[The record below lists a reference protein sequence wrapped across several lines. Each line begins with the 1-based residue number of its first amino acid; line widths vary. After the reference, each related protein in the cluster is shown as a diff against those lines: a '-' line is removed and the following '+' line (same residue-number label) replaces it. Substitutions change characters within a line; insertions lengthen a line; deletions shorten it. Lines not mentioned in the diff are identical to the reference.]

1 MTQATIPSPN
11 AKEYAQR
18 EGGAANGCPWEDVQ
32 RYRELGIYTGDTHW
46 ALFERARDL
55 YDDAPFA
62 VDRYRSLTW
71 SDVRDSAHKVGN
83 LLRGLGIAE
92 GDAVIVQ
99 LPNAAVHME
108 AIFGIWS
115 IGAVPVF
122 ALPAHGADDIAHFAR
137 TAPAGVRIAAVPR
150 DKHAK
155 RVEKGLLEEIPE
167 LTTIQID
174 PRADEPW
181 DTPVINGAEIDG
193 TEVSAEV
200 SGENSATNANSDA
213 DADSTP
219 WPSPERDPQA
229 LAFLQLSGGTTGT
242 PKLIPRSHD
251 DYLYSVRRSDEV
263 CDMHRGDVFLVVMP
277 ASHNF
282 TMSSPGILG
291 ALHTGATVVY
301 VPDPSP
307 TTIRRYIHAHR
318 GTHMALVPPL
328 LISLLNSR
336 DEAQNPDPTMETMK
350 TVWVGGAKL
359 SASAAERVAPELGIN
374 LQQVFGMAEGLVNYT
389 KLGGNIDEIV
399 NTQGVPM
406 SRADEVRVVNDE
418 GAPVDRGTPGHLH
431 TRGPY
436 TIRRYHRNP
445 TANASSFTDDGFY
458 ITGDIVTVSAD
469 GAITVTGRAKDQINR
484 GGEKIAPESV
494 ENCLL
499 KHPAIHD
506 VSVVGI
512 PDDVMGEK
520 IRALIILRDGYKPSG
535 TDASRDRG
543 TEGSHSTA
551 ASYQPLTA
559 TQIKKFVRESG
570 LSRFAVPDIVEFVD
584 EFPLT
589 GVGKVSKK
597 DQ

>member
-18 EGGAANGCPWEDVQ
+18 EGGAANGCPWEDVE

-46 ALFERARDL
+46 ALFERVRDL
-55 YDDAPFA
+55 YGDAPVA

-71 SDVRDSAHKVGN
+71 NDVRHSAHKVGN

-122 ALPAHGADDIAHFAR
+122 ALPAHGADDVAHFAR
-137 TAPAGVRIAAVPR
+137 TAPAGVRIGAVPR

-155 RVEKGLLEEIPE
+155 RVDKGLHEEIPE

-174 PRADEPW
+174 PRADDPW
-181 DTPVINGAEIDG
+181 GNPVINGAEASS
-193 TEVSAEV
+193 TEVS
-200 SGENSATNANSDA
+200 SEN
-213 DADSTP
+213 STP
-219 WPSPERDPQA
+219 WPSPETDPQA

-263 CDMHRGDVFLVVMP
+263 CDMQRGDVFLVVMP

-291 ALHTGATVVY
+291 ALHIGATVVY

-336 DEAQNPDPTMETMK
+336 DEAQTPDPTMETMK

-406 SRADEVRVVNDE
+406 SPADEVRVVNDE

-512 PDDVMGEK
+512 SDDVMGEK
-520 IRALIILRDGYKPSG
+520 IRALIILRDSYTTSG
-535 TDASRDRG
+535 ADAGEVQGGQDFQSTEVPHLTAVSR
-543 TEGSHSTA
+543 
-551 ASYQPLTA
+551 QLPTA
-559 TQIKKFVRESG
+559 TQIKQFVRDSG
-570 LSRFAVPDIVEFVD
+570 LSRFSVPDIVEFVD

>member
-18 EGGAANGCPWEDVQ
+18 EGGAANGCPWEDVE

-46 ALFERARDL
+46 ALFERVRDL
-55 YDDAPFA
+55 YGDAPVA

-71 SDVRDSAHKVGN
+71 NDVRHSAHKVGN

-122 ALPAHGADDIAHFAR
+122 ALPAHGADDVAHFAR
-137 TAPAGVRIAAVPR
+137 TAPAGVRIGAVPR

-155 RVEKGLLEEIPE
+155 RVEKGLHEEIPE

-174 PRADEPW
+174 PRADDPW
-181 DTPVINGAEIDG
+181 GNPVINGAEASS
-193 TEVSAEV
+193 TEVS
-200 SGENSATNANSDA
+200 SEN
-213 DADSTP
+213 STP
-219 WPSPERDPQA
+219 WPSPETDPQA

-263 CDMHRGDVFLVVMP
+263 CDMQRGDVFLVVMP

-291 ALHTGATVVY
+291 ALHIGATVVY

-336 DEAQNPDPTMETMK
+336 DEAQTPDPTMETMK

-406 SRADEVRVVNDE
+406 SPADEVRVVNDE

-445 TANASSFTDDGFY
+445 AANASSFTDDGFY

-512 PDDVMGEK
+512 SDDVMGEK
-520 IRALIILRDGYKPSG
+520 IRALIILRDSYTTSG
-535 TDASRDRG
+535 ADAGEVQGGQDFQSTEVPHLTAVSR
-543 TEGSHSTA
+543 
-551 ASYQPLTA
+551 QLPTA
-559 TQIKKFVRESG
+559 TQIKQFVRDSG
-570 LSRFAVPDIVEFVD
+570 LSRFSVPDIVEFVD

>member
-1 MTQATIPSPN
+1 MTHTTIPSPN

-55 YDDAPFA
+55 YGDAPVA

-71 SDVRDSAHKVGN
+71 SDVRHSAHKVGN

-122 ALPAHGADDIAHFAR
+122 ALPAHGADDVAHFAR
-137 TAPAGVRIAAVPR
+137 TTPAGVRIAAVPR

-155 RVEKGLLEEIPE
+155 RVEKGLQEECPG

-174 PRADEPW
+174 PRADDPW
-181 DTPVINGAEIDG
+181 GAPVING
-193 TEVSAEV
+193 TEV
-200 SGENSATNANSDA
+200 NANLDA
-213 DADSTP
+213 DADPTP

-263 CDMHRGDVFLVVMP
+263 CDMQRGDVLLVVMP

-291 ALHTGATVVY
+291 ALHIGATVVY

-307 TTIRRYIHAHR
+307 TTIRRYIHARR

-336 DEAQNPDPTMETMK
+336 DEGQTPDPTMETMK

-389 KLGGNIDEIV
+389 ELGGNIDEIV

-406 SRADEVRVVNDE
+406 SPADEVCVVNDE

-445 TANASSFTDDGFY
+445 TANASSFTNDGFY

-520 IRALIILRDGYKPSG
+520 IRALIILRDDYKPAA
-535 TDASRDRG
+535 TDAGEFQGRQA
-543 TEGSHSTA
+543 SHQPPTA
-551 ASYQPLTA
+551 M
-559 TQIKKFVRESG
+559 QIKKFVRESG
-570 LSRFAVPDIVEFVD
+570 LSRFAVPDVVEFVD

>member
-1 MTQATIPSPN
+1 MMTHTTIPSPN

-18 EGGAANGCPWEDVQ
+18 EGGAANGCPWDDVQ

-46 ALFERARDL
+46 ALFERVRDL
-55 YDDAPFA
+55 YGDAPVA

-71 SDVRDSAHKVGN
+71 SDVRHSAHKVGN
-83 LLRGLGIAE
+83 LLRGRGIAA

-122 ALPAHGADDIAHFAR
+122 ALPAHGADDVAHFAR
-137 TAPAGVRIAAVPR
+137 TAPAGVRIAAAPR

-155 RVEKGLLEEIPE
+155 RVEKGLREECPE

-174 PRADEPW
+174 PRADDPW
-181 DTPVINGAEIDG
+181 DTPVVNGN
-193 TEVSAEV
+193 VV
-200 SGENSATNANSDA
+200 SGESFTDPTS
-213 DADSTP
+213 ADSAPADPTS
-219 WPSPERDPQA
+219 WPLPERDPQA

-263 CDMHRGDVFLVVMP
+263 CDMQRGDVLLVVMP

-291 ALHTGATVVY
+291 ALHVGATVVY

-336 DEAQNPDPTMETMK
+336 DEAQIPDPTMETMK

-389 KLGGNIDEIV
+389 ELGGTIDEIV

-406 SRADEVRVVNDE
+406 SPADEIRVVNDE
-418 GAPVDRGTPGHLH
+418 GVPVDRGTPGHLH

-484 GGEKIAPESV
+484 GGEKIAPEAV

-520 IRALIILRDGYKPSG
+520 IRALIILRDDYKPSG

-543 TEGSHSTA
+543 AEDSHSTA
-551 ASYQPLTA
+551 ASYQPPTA

>member
-1 MTQATIPSPN
+1 MTRATIPSPN

-32 RYRELGIYTGDTHW
+32 RYRELEIYTGDTHW
-46 ALFERARDL
+46 ALFERARDH
-55 YDDAPFA
+55 YNDGPVA

-71 SDVRDSAHKVGN
+71 SDVRHSAHKVGN

-122 ALPAHGADDIAHFAR
+122 ALPAHGADDVAHFAR
-137 TAPAGVRIAAVPR
+137 TAPVGVRIAAVPR

-155 RVEKGLLEEIPE
+155 RVEKGLHEEISE
-167 LTTIQID
+167 LTTIKID
-174 PRADEPW
+174 PRADDPW
-181 DTPVINGAEIDG
+181 GNPVINGTEASS
-193 TEVSAEV
+193 TEV
-200 SGENSATNANSDA
+200 NTHTDA
-213 DADSTP
+213 DADTAP
-219 WPSPERDPQA
+219 WPSPETDPQA
-229 LAFLQLSGGTTGT
+229 LAFLQLSGGTTST

-263 CDMHRGDVFLVVMP
+263 CDMQRGDVFLVVMP

-291 ALHTGATVVY
+291 ALHIGATVVY

-336 DEAQNPDPTMETMK
+336 DEAQTPDPTMETMK

-406 SRADEVRVVNDE
+406 SPADEVRVVNDE

-445 TANASSFTDDGFY
+445 AANASSFTDDGFY

-512 PDDVMGEK
+512 SDDVMGEK
-520 IRALIILRDGYKPSG
+520 IRALIILRDSYTTSG
-535 TDASRDRG
+535 ADAGEVQGGQDFQSTEVPHLTAVSR
-543 TEGSHSTA
+543 
-551 ASYQPLTA
+551 QLPTA
-559 TQIKKFVRESG
+559 TQIKQFVRDSG
-570 LSRFAVPDIVEFVD
+570 LSRFSVPDIVEFVD

>member
-18 EGGAANGCPWEDVQ
+18 EGGAANGCPWEDVE

-46 ALFERARDL
+46 ALFERVRDL
-55 YDDAPFA
+55 YGDAPVA

-71 SDVRDSAHKVGN
+71 NDVRHSAHKVGN

-122 ALPAHGADDIAHFAR
+122 ALPAHGADDVAHFAR
-137 TAPAGVRIAAVPR
+137 TAPAGVRIGAVPR

-155 RVEKGLLEEIPE
+155 RVEKGLHEEIPE
-167 LTTIQID
+167 LTTIKID
-174 PRADEPW
+174 PRADDPW
-181 DTPVINGAEIDG
+181 GNPVINGTEASS
-193 TEVSAEV
+193 TEV
-200 SGENSATNANSDA
+200 NTHTDA
-213 DADSTP
+213 DADTAP
-219 WPSPERDPQA
+219 WPSPETDPQA
-229 LAFLQLSGGTTGT
+229 LAFLQLSGGTTST

-263 CDMHRGDVFLVVMP
+263 CDMQRGDVFLVVMP

-291 ALHTGATVVY
+291 ALHIGATVVY

-336 DEAQNPDPTMETMK
+336 DEAQTPDPTMETMK

-406 SRADEVRVVNDE
+406 SPADEVRVVNDE

-512 PDDVMGEK
+512 SDDVMGEK
-520 IRALIILRDGYKPSG
+520 IRALIILRDSYTTSG
-535 TDASRDRG
+535 ADAGEVQGGQDFQSTEVPHLTAVSR
-543 TEGSHSTA
+543 
-551 ASYQPLTA
+551 QLPTA
-559 TQIKKFVRESG
+559 TQIKQFVRDSG
-570 LSRFAVPDIVEFVD
+570 LSRFSVPDIVEFVD

>member
-18 EGGAANGCPWEDVQ
+18 EGGAANGCRCEDVQ
-32 RYRELGIYTGDTHW
+32 RYRDLGIYTGDTHW

-55 YDDAPFA
+55 YGDAPVA

-71 SDVRDSAHKVGN
+71 SDVRHSAHKVAN
-83 LLRGLGIAE
+83 LLRNLGIGK

-108 AIFGIWS
+108 AIFGVWS

-122 ALPAHGADDIAHFAR
+122 ALPAHGANDVAHFAR
-137 TAPAGVRIAAVPR
+137 TAPTGLRIAATPR

-155 RVEKGLLEEIPE
+155 RVEKGLHEECPE

-174 PRADEPW
+174 PRADDPW
-181 DTPVINGAEIDG
+181 GTPVVNG
-193 TEVSAEV
+193 TEV
-200 SGENSATNANSDA
+200 NANSDA
-213 DADSTP
+213 DADPTP
-219 WPSPERDPQA
+219 WPVPETDPQA

-263 CDMHRGDVFLVVMP
+263 CDMQRGDVLLVVMP

-291 ALHTGATVVY
+291 ALHIGATVVY

-336 DEAQNPDPTMETMK
+336 DEAQTTDPTMETMK

-389 KLGGNIDEIV
+389 ELGGNIDEIV

-406 SRADEVRVVNDE
+406 SPADEVRVVDDH
-418 GAPVDRGTPGHLH
+418 GTPVDRGTPGHLH

-484 GGEKIAPESV
+484 GGEKIAPEAV

-520 IRALIILRDGYKPSG
+520 IRTLIILRDDYKSSG
-535 TDASRDRG
+535 ADAPKDQSGQDSQSA
-543 TEGSHSTA
+543 EASH
-551 ASYQPLTA
+551 QPPTA

-570 LSRFAVPDIVEFVD
+570 LSRFAVPDVVEFVD

>member
-18 EGGAANGCPWEDVQ
+18 EGGAANGCPWEDVE

-46 ALFERARDL
+46 ALFERVRDL
-55 YDDAPFA
+55 YGDAPVA

-71 SDVRDSAHKVGN
+71 NDVRHSAHKVGN

-92 GDAVIVQ
+92 GDVVIVQ

-122 ALPAHGADDIAHFAR
+122 ALPAHGADDVAHFAR
-137 TAPAGVRIAAVPR
+137 TAPAGVRIGAVPR

-155 RVEKGLLEEIPE
+155 RVEKGLHEEIPE

-174 PRADEPW
+174 PRADDPW
-181 DTPVINGAEIDG
+181 GNPVINGAEASS
-193 TEVSAEV
+193 TEVS
-200 SGENSATNANSDA
+200 SEN
-213 DADSTP
+213 STP
-219 WPSPERDPQA
+219 WPSPETDPQA

-263 CDMHRGDVFLVVMP
+263 CDMQRGDVFLVVMP

-291 ALHTGATVVY
+291 ALHIGATVVY

-336 DEAQNPDPTMETMK
+336 DEAQTPDPTMETMK

-406 SRADEVRVVNDE
+406 SPADEVRVVNDE

-445 TANASSFTDDGFY
+445 AANASSFTDDGFY

-512 PDDVMGEK
+512 SDDVMGEK
-520 IRALIILRDGYKPSG
+520 IRALIILRDSYTTSG
-535 TDASRDRG
+535 ADAGEVQGGQDFQSTEVPHLTAVSR
-543 TEGSHSTA
+543 
-551 ASYQPLTA
+551 QLPTA
-559 TQIKKFVRESG
+559 TQIKQFVRDSG
-570 LSRFAVPDIVEFVD
+570 LSRFSVPDIVEFVD

>member
-18 EGGAANGCPWEDVQ
+18 EGGAANGCPWEDVE

-46 ALFERARDL
+46 ALFERVRDL
-55 YDDAPFA
+55 YGDAPVA

-71 SDVRDSAHKVGN
+71 NDVRHSAHKVGN

-122 ALPAHGADDIAHFAR
+122 ALPAHGADDVAHFAR
-137 TAPAGVRIAAVPR
+137 TAPAGVRIGAVPR

-155 RVEKGLLEEIPE
+155 RVEKGLHEEIPE

-174 PRADEPW
+174 PRADDPW
-181 DTPVINGAEIDG
+181 GNPVINGAEASS
-193 TEVSAEV
+193 TEVS
-200 SGENSATNANSDA
+200 SEN
-213 DADSTP
+213 STP
-219 WPSPERDPQA
+219 WPSPETDPQA

-263 CDMHRGDVFLVVMP
+263 CDMQRGDVFLVVMP

-291 ALHTGATVVY
+291 ALHIGATVVY

-336 DEAQNPDPTMETMK
+336 DEAQTPDPTMETMK

-406 SRADEVRVVNDE
+406 SPADEVRVVNDE

-445 TANASSFTDDGFY
+445 AANASSFTDDGFY

-512 PDDVMGEK
+512 SDDVMGEK
-520 IRALIILRDGYKPSG
+520 IRALIILRDSYTTSG
-535 TDASRDRG
+535 ADAGEVQGGQDFQS
-543 TEGSHSTA
+543 TEVPH
-551 ASYQPLTA
+551 LTA
-559 TQIKKFVRESG
+559 V
-570 LSRFAVPDIVEFVD
+570 SRQLPTAST
-584 EFPLT
+584 LR
-589 GVGKVSKK
+589 
-597 DQ
+597 

>member
-1 MTQATIPSPN
+1 MTHTTIPSPN

-55 YDDAPFA
+55 YGNAPVA

-71 SDVRDSAHKVGN
+71 SDVRHSARKVGN

-122 ALPAHGADDIAHFAR
+122 ALPAHGADDVAHFAR

-155 RVEKGLLEEIPE
+155 RVEKGLQEECPE

-174 PRADEPW
+174 PRADDPW
-181 DTPVINGAEIDG
+181 GAPVING
-193 TEVSAEV
+193 TEV
-200 SGENSATNANSDA
+200 NANPDA
-213 DADSTP
+213 VTDPTP

-242 PKLIPRSHD
+242 PKVIPRSHD

-263 CDMHRGDVFLVVMP
+263 CDMQRGDVLLVVMP

-291 ALHTGATVVY
+291 ALHIGATVVY

-336 DEAQNPDPTMETMK
+336 DEAQTPDPTMETMK

-389 KLGGNIDEIV
+389 ELGGNIDEIV

-406 SRADEVRVVNDE
+406 SPADEVYVVNDE

-445 TANASSFTDDGFY
+445 TANASSFTNDGFY

-520 IRALIILRDGYKPSG
+520 IRALIILRDDYKPAA
-535 TDASRDRG
+535 TDAWEFQGRQD
-543 TEGSHSTA
+543 SHQPTTA
-551 ASYQPLTA
+551 M
-559 TQIKKFVRESG
+559 QIKKFVRESG
-570 LSRFAVPDIVEFVD
+570 LSRFAVPDVVEFVD

-597 DQ
+597 GQ

>member
-18 EGGAANGCPWEDVQ
+18 EGGAANGCPWEDVE

-46 ALFERARDL
+46 ALFERVRDL
-55 YDDAPFA
+55 YGDAPVA

-71 SDVRDSAHKVGN
+71 NDVRHSAHKVGN

-122 ALPAHGADDIAHFAR
+122 ALPAHGADDVAHFAR
-137 TAPAGVRIAAVPR
+137 TAPAGVRIGAVPR

-155 RVEKGLLEEIPE
+155 RVEKGLHEEIPE

-174 PRADEPW
+174 SRADDPW
-181 DTPVINGAEIDG
+181 GNPVINGAEASS
-193 TEVSAEV
+193 TEVS
-200 SGENSATNANSDA
+200 SEN
-213 DADSTP
+213 STP
-219 WPSPERDPQA
+219 WPSPETDPQA

-263 CDMHRGDVFLVVMP
+263 CDMQRGDVFLVVMP

-291 ALHTGATVVY
+291 ALHIGATVVY

-336 DEAQNPDPTMETMK
+336 DEAQTPDPTMETMK

-406 SRADEVRVVNDE
+406 SPADEVRVVNDE

-445 TANASSFTDDGFY
+445 AANASSFTDDGFY

-512 PDDVMGEK
+512 SDDVMGEK
-520 IRALIILRDGYKPSG
+520 IRALIILRDSYTTSG
-535 TDASRDRG
+535 ADAGEVQGGQDFQSTEVPHLTAVSR
-543 TEGSHSTA
+543 
-551 ASYQPLTA
+551 QLPTA
-559 TQIKKFVRESG
+559 TQIKQFVRDSG
-570 LSRFAVPDIVEFVD
+570 LSRFSVPDIVEFVD

>member
-1 MTQATIPSPN
+1 MTRATIPSPN

-32 RYRELGIYTGDTHW
+32 RYRELEIYTGDTHW
-46 ALFERARDL
+46 ALFERARDH
-55 YDDAPFA
+55 YGDAPVA

-71 SDVRDSAHKVGN
+71 SDVRHSAHKVGN

-122 ALPAHGADDIAHFAR
+122 ALPAHGADDVAHFAR

-155 RVEKGLLEEIPE
+155 RVEKGLHEEIPE
-167 LTTIQID
+167 LTTIKID
-174 PRADEPW
+174 PRADDPW
-181 DTPVINGAEIDG
+181 GNPVING
-193 TEVSAEV
+193 TEVSSTEV
-200 SGENSATNANSDA
+200 NTHTDA
-213 DADSTP
+213 DADTAP
-219 WPSPERDPQA
+219 WPSPETDPQA
-229 LAFLQLSGGTTGT
+229 LAFLQLSGGTTST

-263 CDMHRGDVFLVVMP
+263 CDMQRGDVFLVVMP

-291 ALHTGATVVY
+291 ALHIGATVVY

-336 DEAQNPDPTMETMK
+336 DEAQTPDPTMETMK

-359 SASAAERVAPELGIN
+359 SASAGERVAPELGIN

-406 SRADEVRVVNDE
+406 SPADEVRVVNDE

-436 TIRRYHRNP
+436 TIRRYHRTP
-445 TANASSFTDDGFY
+445 TAIASSCTEDG
-458 ITGDIVTVSAD
+458 V
-469 GAITVTGRAKDQINR
+469 
-484 GGEKIAPESV
+484 
-494 ENCLL
+494 
-499 KHPAIHD
+499 
-506 VSVVGI
+506 
-512 PDDVMGEK
+512 
-520 IRALIILRDGYKPSG
+520 
-535 TDASRDRG
+535 
-543 TEGSHSTA
+543 
-551 ASYQPLTA
+551 
-559 TQIKKFVRESG
+559 
-570 LSRFAVPDIVEFVD
+570 
-584 EFPLT
+584 
-589 GVGKVSKK
+589 
-597 DQ
+597 

>member
-18 EGGAANGCPWEDVQ
+18 EGGAANGCPWEDVE

-46 ALFERARDL
+46 ALFERVRDL
-55 YDDAPFA
+55 YGDAPVA

-71 SDVRDSAHKVGN
+71 NDVRHSAHKVGN

-122 ALPAHGADDIAHFAR
+122 ALPAHGADDVAHFAR
-137 TAPAGVRIAAVPR
+137 TAPAGVRIGAVPR

-155 RVEKGLLEEIPE
+155 RVEKGLHEEIPE

-174 PRADEPW
+174 PRADDPW
-181 DTPVINGAEIDG
+181 GNPVINGAEA
-193 TEVSAEV
+193 S
-200 SGENSATNANSDA
+200 SEN
-213 DADSTP
+213 STP
-219 WPSPERDPQA
+219 WPSPETDPQA

-263 CDMHRGDVFLVVMP
+263 CDMQRGDVFLVVMP

-291 ALHTGATVVY
+291 ALHIGATVVY

-336 DEAQNPDPTMETMK
+336 DEAQTPDPTMETMK

-406 SRADEVRVVNDE
+406 SPADEVRVVNDE

-445 TANASSFTDDGFY
+445 AANASSFTDDGFY

-512 PDDVMGEK
+512 SDDVMGEK
-520 IRALIILRDGYKPSG
+520 IRALIILRDSYTTSG
-535 TDASRDRG
+535 ADAGEVQGGQDFQSTEVPHLTAVSR
-543 TEGSHSTA
+543 
-551 ASYQPLTA
+551 QLPTA
-559 TQIKKFVRESG
+559 TQIKQFVRDSG
-570 LSRFAVPDIVEFVD
+570 LSRFSVPDIVEFVD

>member
-18 EGGAANGCPWEDVQ
+18 EGGAANGCPWEDVE

-46 ALFERARDL
+46 ALFERVRDL
-55 YDDAPFA
+55 YGDAPVA

-71 SDVRDSAHKVGN
+71 NDVRHSAHKVGN

-122 ALPAHGADDIAHFAR
+122 ALPAHGADDVAHFAR
-137 TAPAGVRIAAVPR
+137 TAPAGVRIGAVPR

-155 RVEKGLLEEIPE
+155 RVEKGLHEEIPE

-174 PRADEPW
+174 PRADDPW
-181 DTPVINGAEIDG
+181 GNPVIHGAEASS
-193 TEVSAEV
+193 TEVS
-200 SGENSATNANSDA
+200 SEN
-213 DADSTP
+213 STP
-219 WPSPERDPQA
+219 WPSPETDPQA

-263 CDMHRGDVFLVVMP
+263 CDMQRGDVFLVVMP

-291 ALHTGATVVY
+291 ALHIGATVVY

-336 DEAQNPDPTMETMK
+336 DEAQTPDPTMETMK

-406 SRADEVRVVNDE
+406 SPADEVRVVNDE

-445 TANASSFTDDGFY
+445 AANASSFTDDGFY

-512 PDDVMGEK
+512 SDDVMGEK
-520 IRALIILRDGYKPSG
+520 IRALIILRDSYTTSG
-535 TDASRDRG
+535 ADAGEVQGGQDFQSTEVPHLTAVSR
-543 TEGSHSTA
+543 
-551 ASYQPLTA
+551 QLPTA
-559 TQIKKFVRESG
+559 TQIKQFVRDSG
-570 LSRFAVPDIVEFVD
+570 LSRFSVPDIVEFVD

>member
-1 MTQATIPSPN
+1 MTHTTIPSPN
-11 AKEYAQR
+11 AKEYAKR

-55 YDDAPFA
+55 YGDAPVA

-71 SDVRDSAHKVGN
+71 SDVRHSAHKVGN

-122 ALPAHGADDIAHFAR
+122 ALPAHGADDVAHFAQ

-155 RVEKGLLEEIPE
+155 RVEKGLREECPE

-174 PRADEPW
+174 PRADDPW
-181 DTPVINGAEIDG
+181 DVPVVNGTA
-193 TEVSAEV
+193 A
-200 SGENSATNANSDA
+200 SGENSKLDT
-213 DADSTP
+213 DADSDAPVDSAP

-229 LAFLQLSGGTTGT
+229 LAFLQLSGGTTGI

-263 CDMHRGDVFLVVMP
+263 CDMQRGDVLLVVMP

-282 TMSSPGILG
+282 AMSSPGILG
-291 ALHTGATVVY
+291 ALHVGATVVY

-307 TTIRRYIHAHR
+307 TTIRRYIHANR

-336 DEAQNPDPTMETMK
+336 DEAQTPDPTMETMK

-389 KLGGNIDEIV
+389 ELGGDSDEIV

-406 SRADEVRVVNDE
+406 SPADEVRVVNDE
-418 GAPVDRGTPGHLH
+418 GALVDRGTPGHLH

-445 TANASSFTDDGFY
+445 KANASSFTDDGFY
-458 ITGDIVTVSAD
+458 VTGDIVTVSRD

-484 GGEKIAPESV
+484 GGEKIAPEAV

-520 IRALIILRDGYKPSG
+520 IRALIILRDDYKPAA
-535 TDASRDRG
+535 TDAGKFQGVQD
-543 TEGSHSTA
+543 SHQPPTA
-551 ASYQPLTA
+551 M
-559 TQIKKFVRESG
+559 QIKKFVRESG
-570 LSRFAVPDIVEFVD
+570 LSRFAVPDVVEFVD

>member
-1 MTQATIPSPN
+1 MTRATIPSPN

-46 ALFERARDL
+46 ALFERARDH
-55 YDDAPFA
+55 YGDAPVA

-71 SDVRDSAHKVGN
+71 SDVRHSAHKVGN

-115 IGAVPVF
+115 IGAIPVF
-122 ALPAHGADDIAHFAR
+122 ALPAHGADDVAHFAR

-155 RVEKGLLEEIPE
+155 RVEKGLHEEIPE
-167 LTTIQID
+167 LTTIKID
-174 PRADEPW
+174 PRADDPW
-181 DTPVINGAEIDG
+181 GNPVINDTEASS
-193 TEVSAEV
+193 TEV
-200 SGENSATNANSDA
+200 TANSDT
-213 DADSTP
+213 DAAATP

-263 CDMHRGDVFLVVMP
+263 CDMQRGDVFLVVMP

-291 ALHTGATVVY
+291 ALHIGATVVY

-307 TTIRRYIHAHR
+307 TTIRRHIHAHR

-336 DEAQNPDPTMETMK
+336 DEAHIPDPTMETMK

-359 SASAAERVAPELGIN
+359 SASAAERVAPELGIS

-399 NTQGVPM
+399 RTQGVPM
-406 SRADEVRVVNDE
+406 SPADEVRVVDDE

-458 ITGDIVTVSAD
+458 ITGDIVTRSAD

-520 IRALIILRDGYKPSG
+520 IRALIILRDDYKSAG
-535 TDASRDRG
+535 VDAPEDADAPEDQGGQDSQSA
-543 TEGSHSTA
+543 EASHQPPTA
-551 ASYQPLTA
+551 MD
-559 TQIKKFVRESG
+559 IKKFVRESG
-570 LSRFAVPDIVEFVD
+570 LSRFAVPDVVEFVD

>member
-458 ITGDIVTVSAD
+458 ITVSAD

-512 PDDVMGEK
+512 PADVMGEK

>member
-18 EGGAANGCPWEDVQ
+18 EGGAANGCPWEDVE

-46 ALFERARDL
+46 ALFERVRDL
-55 YDDAPFA
+55 YGDAPVA

-71 SDVRDSAHKVGN
+71 NDVRHSAHKVGN

-122 ALPAHGADDIAHFAR
+122 ALPAHGADDVAHFAR
-137 TAPAGVRIAAVPR
+137 TAPAGVRIGAVPR

-155 RVEKGLLEEIPE
+155 RVEKGLHEEIPE

-174 PRADEPW
+174 PRADDPW
-181 DTPVINGAEIDG
+181 GNPVINGAEASS
-193 TEVSAEV
+193 TEVS
-200 SGENSATNANSDA
+200 SEN
-213 DADSTP
+213 STP
-219 WPSPERDPQA
+219 WPSPETDPQA

-263 CDMHRGDVFLVVMP
+263 CDMQRGDVFLVVMP

-291 ALHTGATVVY
+291 ALHIGATVVY

-336 DEAQNPDPTMETMK
+336 DEAQTPDPTMETMK

-399 NTQGVPM
+399 NTQGVPV
-406 SRADEVRVVNDE
+406 SPADEVRVVNDE

-445 TANASSFTDDGFY
+445 AANASSFTDDGFY

-512 PDDVMGEK
+512 SDDVMGEK
-520 IRALIILRDGYKPSG
+520 IRALIILRDSYTTSG
-535 TDASRDRG
+535 ADAGEVQGGQDFQSTEVPHLTAVSR
-543 TEGSHSTA
+543 
-551 ASYQPLTA
+551 QLPTA
-559 TQIKKFVRESG
+559 TQIKQFVRDSG
-570 LSRFAVPDIVEFVD
+570 LSRFSVPDIVEFVD

>member
-18 EGGAANGCPWEDVQ
+18 EGGAANGCPWEDVE

-46 ALFERARDL
+46 ALFERVRDL
-55 YDDAPFA
+55 YGDAPVA

-71 SDVRDSAHKVGN
+71 NDVRHSAHKVGN

-122 ALPAHGADDIAHFAR
+122 ALPAHGADDVAHFAR
-137 TAPAGVRIAAVPR
+137 TAPAGVRIGAVPR

-155 RVEKGLLEEIPE
+155 RVEKGLHEEIPE

-174 PRADEPW
+174 PRADDPW
-181 DTPVINGAEIDG
+181 GNPVINGAEASS
-193 TEVSAEV
+193 TEVS
-200 SGENSATNANSDA
+200 SEN
-213 DADSTP
+213 STP
-219 WPSPERDPQA
+219 WPSPETDPQA

-263 CDMHRGDVFLVVMP
+263 CDMQRGDVFLVVMP

-291 ALHTGATVVY
+291 ALHIGATVVY

-336 DEAQNPDPTMETMK
+336 DEAQTPDPTMETMK

-406 SRADEVRVVNDE
+406 SPADEVRVVNDE

-445 TANASSFTDDGFY
+445 AANASSFTDDGFY

-512 PDDVMGEK
+512 SDDVMGQK
-520 IRALIILRDGYKPSG
+520 IRALIILRDSYTTSG
-535 TDASRDRG
+535 ADAGEVQGGQDFQSTEVPHLTAVSR
-543 TEGSHSTA
+543 
-551 ASYQPLTA
+551 QLPTA
-559 TQIKKFVRESG
+559 TQIKQFVRDSG
-570 LSRFAVPDIVEFVD
+570 LSRFSVPDIVEFVD

>member
-18 EGGAANGCPWEDVQ
+18 EGGAANGCPWEDVE

-46 ALFERARDL
+46 ALFERVRDL
-55 YDDAPFA
+55 YGDAPVA

-71 SDVRDSAHKVGN
+71 NDVRHSAHKVGN

-122 ALPAHGADDIAHFAR
+122 ALPAHGADDVAHFAR
-137 TAPAGVRIAAVPR
+137 TAPAGVRIGAVPR

-155 RVEKGLLEEIPE
+155 RVEKGLHEEIPE

-174 PRADEPW
+174 PRADDPW
-181 DTPVINGAEIDG
+181 GNPVINGAEASS
-193 TEVSAEV
+193 TEVS
-200 SGENSATNANSDA
+200 SEN
-213 DADSTP
+213 STP
-219 WPSPERDPQA
+219 WPSPETDPQA

-263 CDMHRGDVFLVVMP
+263 CDMQRGDVFLVVMP

-291 ALHTGATVVY
+291 ALHIGATVVY

-307 TTIRRYIHAHR
+307 TTIRRDIHAHR

-336 DEAQNPDPTMETMK
+336 DEAQTPDPTMETMK

-406 SRADEVRVVNDE
+406 SPADEVRVVNDE

-445 TANASSFTDDGFY
+445 AANASSFTDDGFY

-512 PDDVMGEK
+512 SDDVMGEK
-520 IRALIILRDGYKPSG
+520 IRALIILRDSYTTSG
-535 TDASRDRG
+535 ADAGEVQGGQDFQSTEVPHLTAVSR
-543 TEGSHSTA
+543 
-551 ASYQPLTA
+551 QLPTA
-559 TQIKKFVRESG
+559 TQIKQFVRDSG
-570 LSRFAVPDIVEFVD
+570 LSRFSVPDIVEFVD

>member
-18 EGGAANGCPWEDVQ
+18 EGGAANGCPWEDVE

-46 ALFERARDL
+46 ALFERVRDL
-55 YDDAPFA
+55 YGDAPVA

-71 SDVRDSAHKVGN
+71 NDVRHSAHKVGN

-122 ALPAHGADDIAHFAR
+122 ALPAHGADDVAHFAR
-137 TAPAGVRIAAVPR
+137 TAPAGVRIGAVPR

-155 RVEKGLLEEIPE
+155 RVEKGLHEEIPE

-174 PRADEPW
+174 PRADDPW
-181 DTPVINGAEIDG
+181 GNPVINGAEASS
-193 TEVSAEV
+193 TEVS
-200 SGENSATNANSDA
+200 SEN
-213 DADSTP
+213 STP
-219 WPSPERDPQA
+219 WPSPETDPQA

-263 CDMHRGDVFLVVMP
+263 CDMQRGDVFLVVMP

-291 ALHTGATVVY
+291 ALHIGATVVY

-336 DEAQNPDPTMETMK
+336 DEAQTPDPTMETMK

-406 SRADEVRVVNDE
+406 SPADEVRVVNDE

-445 TANASSFTDDGFY
+445 AANASSFTDDGFY

-512 PDDVMGEK
+512 SDDVMGEK
-520 IRALIILRDGYKPSG
+520 IRALIILRDSYTTSG
-535 TDASRDRG
+535 ADAGEVQGGQDFQSTEVPHLTAVSR
-543 TEGSHSTA
+543 
-551 ASYQPLTA
+551 QLPTA
-559 TQIKKFVRESG
+559 TQIKQFVRDSG
-570 LSRFAVPDIVEFVD
+570 LSRFSVPDIVEFVD
-584 EFPLT
+584 EFPLA